1 MKSSNKV
8 SNVVIANAIFFP
20 DRKHDNPYDF
30 PSQEICTYYSWKLV
44 YGEKLVVISD
54 YPFQ

>member
-1 MKSSNKV
+1 MASSNEV

-20 DRKHDNPYDF
+20 DRKRDNSYGF
-30 PSQEICTYYSWKLV
+30 PSQEICNYSWKLV
-44 YGEKLVVISD
+44 YGEKLIVISD